1 MELETLLERLHLDSK
16 CNYKERIEKLKRKT
30 FYHITNW
37 KEKKRLQKQRKRLV
51 RYLKKKMNQLNYNI

>member
-30 FYHITNW
+30 N
-37 KEKKRLQKQRKRLV
+37 LV
-51 RYLKKKMNQLNYNI
+51 IYLLYIHTS